1 MYFNLLASFS
11 QVMAY
16 IGYILL
22 AILVLLVMV
31 TIHELGHYIAGKIF
45 KFGIEEFSIGFGP
58 KLFSKKKKDGEV
70 FSVRLIP
77 LGGYCA
83 FRGEDEAS
91 DDEKAFNNKKPWQ
104 RIIVLISGALMNYL
118 LALILI
124 VLMFACF
131 GQTTLMVGKT
141 QQSDNPEYSAEY
153 SFLER
158 DVFIKA
164 DGRNVYL
171 LTDLMKATDNKKQ
184 GDLVEFDVLRDGEI
198 RTITVRLRRDTNYKN
213 VEDATALYDALGV
226 YYEVDADGNM
236 QNGGMYTTFV
246 KLGFF
251 KMLGRSF
258 DYSFR
263 LAGTV
268 FTVLGQL
275 LTGSIGIG
283 SLGGTVTTVG
293 LTAAAIQIGG
303 IRYLLNIAA
312 LIGVNLAVFNLLP
325 IPSLDGSRV
334 IFTVIEWIRKKPI
347 NRKVE
352 AIIHTVGFVLI
363 LLFAVFIDLQQCF

>member
-1 MYFNLLASFS
+1 MDFNLLVSFS
-11 QVMAY
+11 QVMSY
-16 IGYILL
+16 IGYIFL
-22 AILVLLVMV
+22 AILVLLVMI

-58 KLFSKKKKDGEV
+58 KLFSKTKKDGEV
-70 FSVRLIP
+70 FSIRLIP

-83 FRGEDEAS
+83 FKGEDEEA
-91 DDEKAFNNKKPWQ
+91 DDPSAFNNKKPWQ
-104 RIIVLISGALMNYL
+104 RIIVLISGALMNYI
-118 LALILI
+118 LALLLI
-124 VLMFACF
+124 ILMFACF
-131 GQTTLMVGKT
+131 GQTTLMVGKVQT
-141 QQSDNPEYSAEY
+141 SDNPLYSSEY
-153 SFLER
+153 SFSER

-171 LTDLMKATDNKKQ
+171 LTDLMKATEDRKA
-184 GDLVEFDVLRDGEI
+184 GELVEFDVLRNGEI
-198 RTITVRLRRDTNYKN
+198 RTISVRLRRDTNYKN
-213 VEDATALYDALGV
+213 VEDTTTLYEALGV
-226 YYEVDADGNM
+226 YFELDSNGDM
-236 QNGGMYTTFV
+236 QNSGMYSTSV
-246 KLGFF
+246 RLGFF
-251 KMLGRSF
+251 KTIGRSF

-263 LAGTV
+263 LAGTI

-275 LTGSIGIG
+275 LTGNLGIS

-293 LTAAAIQIGG
+293 VTASAIQIGG
-303 IRYLLNIAA
+303 FRYLLNIAA

-352 AIIHTVGFVLI
+352 AIIHAVGFVLI

>member
-1 MYFNLLASFS
+1 MNFNLLATVGQITS
-11 QVMAY
+11 Y
-16 IGYILL
+16 IGYIFL
-22 AILVLLVMV
+22 AILVLLVMITV
-31 TIHELGHYIAGKIF
+31 HELGHYIAGKIF

-58 KLFSKKKKDGEV
+58 KLFSKKKKDGEI
-70 FSVRLIP
+70 FSIRLIP

-83 FRGEDEAS
+83 FRGEDEDS
-91 DDEKAFNNKKPWQ
+91 NDPVAFNNKKPYQ
-104 RIIVLISGALMNYL
+104 RIIVLIAGALMNYL

-124 VLMFACF
+124 ILMFACF
-131 GQTTLMVGKT
+131 GQTTFLVGKVSESLDPAYN
-141 QQSDNPEYSAEY
+141 QEY
-153 SFLER
+153 SFREN

-171 LTDLMKATDNKKQ
+171 LTDLMKATEDRKA
-184 GDLVEFDVLRDGEI
+184 GDVVEFDVIRGGEI
-198 RTITVRLRRDTNYKN
+198 RTINVKLRKDTNYKN
-213 VEDATALYDALGV
+213 VEDVKTLYDALGI
-226 YYEVDADGNM
+226 YYEIDGEGNM
-236 QNGGMYTTFV
+236 QNSGMYSTFV

-251 KMLGRSF
+251 KTIGRSF

-263 LAGTV
+263 LALSI

-275 LTGSIGIG
+275 LTGSIGIS

-293 LTAAAIQIGG
+293 LTASAIKIGG
-303 IRYLLNIAA
+303 IRYLLNISA

-334 IFTVIEWIRKKPI
+334 LFTTIEWIRKKPI

-352 AIIHTVGFVLI
+352 AVIHAVGFILI